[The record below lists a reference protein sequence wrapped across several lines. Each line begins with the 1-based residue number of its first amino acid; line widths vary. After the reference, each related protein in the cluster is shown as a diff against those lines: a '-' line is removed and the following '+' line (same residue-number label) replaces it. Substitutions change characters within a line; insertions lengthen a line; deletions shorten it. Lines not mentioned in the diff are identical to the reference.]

1 MKKEETLD
9 HQIKATWHAISRMY
23 NQQAAK
29 YGGTMSVGFV
39 LLNIHSEEG
48 AQATKIAPQMG
59 LEARSLTRI
68 LKSMEEKELIYR
80 TPDPTDKRG
89 VLVFLTAKGHD
100 MKNRARET
108 VLRFNEVMR
117 ENISPEKLNVFFEVL
132 QTVNGIIEKN
142 NIYESINSPLVIQTN
157 D

>member
-9 HQIKATWHAISRMY
+9 HQIKTTWHAISRMY

-80 TPDPTDKRG
+80 APDPNDKRG
-89 VLVFLTAKGHD
+89 VFVFLTEKGQE
-100 MKNRARET
+100 MKSRARET

-117 ENISPEKLNVFFEVL
+117 ENIQVEKLNVFFEVL
-132 QTVNGIIEKN
+132 QSVNGIIEKN
-142 NIYESINSPLVIQTN
+142 NIYESVASH
-157 D
+157 

>member
-9 HQIKATWHAISRMY
+9 HHIKSTWHAISRMY
-23 NQQAAK
+23 NQQASK
-29 YGGTMSVGFV
+29 YGGTMSVGYV
-39 LLNIHSEEG
+39 LLNINYEDG
-48 AQATKIAPQMG
+48 ASATKIAPQMG

-80 TPDPTDKRG
+80 APDPNDKRG
-89 VLVFLTAKGHD
+89 VLVFLTKKGLE

-117 ENISPEKLNVFFEVL
+117 QNIPNEKLNVFFEVL
-132 QTVNGIIEKN
+132 QSVNKIIEQNKIYDTVNSN
-142 NIYESINSPLVIQTN
+142 
-157 D
+157 

>member
-1 MKKEETLD
+1 MKREETID

-29 YGGTMSVGFV
+29 YGGTMSVGYV
-39 LLNIHSEEG
+39 LLNINTEEG

-80 TPDPTDKRG
+80 APDTVDKRSVRIFLTDKG
-89 VLVFLTAKGHD
+89 IE
-100 MKNRARET
+100 MKSRARET
-108 VLRFNEVMR
+108 VLKFNEVMIER
-117 ENISPEKLNVFFEVL
+117 IPPAKLNVFFEVL
-132 QTVNGIIEKN
+132 QIINKTIDSN
-142 NIYESINSPLVIQTN
+142 NIYEVVANH
-157 D
+157 